1 MKQEIIKNKFPFF
14 KKSIKN
20 YAYLDNASTTQK
32 PQSVLDQLD
41 FFYTELNS
49 NVHRGIY
56 PLSEKATEYYEGTRE
71 KVGKFINASK
81 REEIIFTKS
90 ATEAIN
96 LVAYTWGEQN
106 IKAGDEILVSILEH
120 HSNFVPWQQL
130 AKRKEAILKVVM
142 CDSSGRI
149 TAAQVKKQLSKKTKL
164 VAITHFS
171 NVTGTILPIAEI
183 IKEAHRVG
191 ALALVD
197 AAQSAAHIPI
207 DVQKL
212 NCDWLVF
219 SGHKIYGP
227 TGIGI
232 LYGKKALLEA
242 LPPLIYGGHMI
253 EEVTR
258 EKTTYA
264 PLPEKFEGGT
274 QPVAEVIGLGAA
286 LSFIR
291 GIGFAAIQKHE
302 RTLVSHM
309 LKGLKGISGLTL
321 LGSAKSADRI
331 PVFSFTLHG
340 IHPHDLATL
349 LDKEGIAVRAG
360 HHCAE
365 ILHSSLTPDA
375 SIRMSLGIYNT
386 VEEIDRAITALSA
399 IQRKWRI

>member
-1 MKQEIIKNKFPFF
+1 MKHELIKNKFPFF
-14 KKSIKN
+14 NKSIKD
-20 YAYLDNASTTQK
+20 YAYLDNASTSQK
-32 PQSVLDQLD
+32 LQSVIDELN

-56 PLSEKATEYYEGTRE
+56 PLSERATEYYEGTRE
-71 KVGKFINASK
+71 KVKKFINATK
-81 REEIIFTKS
+81 RQEIIFTKS

-219 SGHKIYGP
+219 CGHKIYGP
-227 TGIGI
+227 TGVGV
-232 LYGKKALLEA
+232 LYGKAEILNSM
-242 LPPLIYGGHMI
+242 PPFLFGGGMI
-253 EEVTR
+253 KEVTL
-258 EKTTYA
+258 KKSTWA
-264 PLPEKFEGGT
+264 PLPEKFEAGT
-274 QPVAEVIGLGAA
+274 PPIAEVVA
-286 LSFIR
+286 LSKAIELLEE
-291 GIGFAAIQKHE
+291 IGFDAIMNYENELTEYGLEKLAQI
-302 RTLVSHM
+302 
-309 LKGLKGISGLTL
+309 KGLKIFGPQDNKNRGGI
-321 LGSAKSADRI
+321 I
-331 PVFSFTLHG
+331 SFTIKG
-340 IHPHDLATL
+340 IHPHD
-349 LDKEGIAVRAG
+349 IASIAGERGVAIRAG

-365 ILHSSLTPDA
+365 PLHKYWGISA
-375 SIRMSLGIYNT
+375 SCR
-386 VEEIDRAITALSA
+386 LS
-399 IQRKWRI
+399 

>member
-227 TGIGI
+227 TGVGV
-232 LYGKKALLEA
+232 LYGKAEILNSM
-242 LPPLIYGGHMI
+242 PPFLFGGGMI
-253 EEVTR
+253 KDVNLKNSTW
-258 EKTTYA
+258 A
-264 PLPEKFEGGT
+264 PSPEKFEAGT
-274 QPVAEVIGLGAA
+274 PPIAEVVA
-286 LSFIR
+286 LSKAIEMLEE
-291 GIGFAAIQKHE
+291 IGFDAIMNYE
-302 RTLVSHM
+302 NELTEY
-309 LKGLKGISGLTL
+309 GLKKLTQI
-321 LGSAKSADRI
+321 KKK
-331 PVFSFTLHG
+331 F
-340 IHPHDLATL
+340 
-349 LDKEGIAVRAG
+349 
-360 HHCAE
+360 
-365 ILHSSLTPDA
+365 
-375 SIRMSLGIYNT
+375 
-386 VEEIDRAITALSA
+386 
-399 IQRKWRI
+399 